1 MSKAVTALASP
12 EERAPDPLASPAP
25 AVPRNKLLLKS
36 VAGLVLLGFL
46 VGALIFNQSIKT
58 RAKVGEP
65 APDWTAEDLDGRPV
79 SLADFRGRVVLLN
92 FWTSWCI
99 SCREE
104 TSALQ
109 AFHRRYGDRV
119 TVVGLNIREPLRT
132 IRDYME
138 KSGMTF
144 TVLRDRNGRIPGRY
158 NLQKYPESW
167 FIDAGGVAR
176 VFWPGAMNFEQM
188 QLFYRETTG
197 KSIDGDGVGPVQGSD
212 RLLAAAPAGD
222 GTLWAGTAGGLWR
235 RPAGGEWGKAAR
247 DPGLD
252 RTAVSSLVFP
262 AQDPGTLLAAG
273 PALGV
278 VRSRDGGRSWQ
289 DAGRGLPGKAVSA
302 LAASPR
308 GDALYAWVAG
318 RGLHRSGDGGGTWSA
333 AGGLDPALPVIALAV
348 DPADPRR
355 LLAAWAREGFAGS
368 EGQLL
373 ASADGGRTFRPVPV
387 EEEILN
393 VRIRPTVLG
402 IAFDP
407 ARPGTVL
414 LATDKGVW
422 KGAADG
428 RGATWL
434 RGSPARRF
442 ESVAA
447 GGGLLTAAAANG
459 DIYVSRD
466 AGASW
471 VLE

>member
-1 MSKAVTALASP
+1 MSKAVTALASL
-12 EERAPDPLASPAP
+12 EERAPDPPAVPAP
-25 AVPRNKLLLKS
+25 AVPRKKLLLKS

-46 VGALIFNQSIKT
+46 VGALAFNQSIKT

-99 SCREE
+99 SCKEE
-104 TSALQ
+104 TPALE

-119 TVVGLNIREPLRT
+119 TVIGLNIREPLRT
-132 IRDYME
+132 VRDYME

-167 FIDAGGVAR
+167 FIDGNGVAR

-197 KSIDGDGVGPVQGSD
+197 RSIDGDGVGPVRGAE
-212 RLLAAAPAGD
+212 RLMAAAPAGD
-222 GTLWAGTAGGLWR
+222 GALWAGTTGGLR
-235 RPAGGEWGKAAR
+235 HRPAGGEWGEAA
-247 DPGLD
+247 GLD
-252 RTAVSSLVFP
+252 RAALTSLVLP
-262 AQDPGTLLAAG
+262 AEAPGTLVAG
-273 PALGV
+273 GPSLGV

-289 DAGRGLPGKAVSA
+289 DAGRGLPGKEVSA

-308 GDALYAWVAG
+308 GDVLYAWVAG

-333 AGGLDPALPVIALAV
+333 VAGLDPGLPVIALAV

-373 ASADGGRTFRPVPV
+373 ASADGGRSFRPVPV

-393 VRIRPTVLG
+393 VRITPTVFG
-402 IAFDP
+402 AAFDP
-407 ARPGTVL
+407 ARPGTVY
-414 LATDKGVW
+414 LATEKGIW
-422 KGAADG
+422 RSAAG
-428 RGATWL
+428 GSGATWL
-434 RGSPARRF
+434 RSSPARRF

-447 GGGLLTAAAANG
+447 GGGVLTAAAANG
-459 DIYVSRD
+459 DIYISRD

-471 VLE
+471 TLE